1 MNERMSRENVE
12 GINQHLY
19 SSDMDVQTTPESETV
34 QTEFHRQATAVHRAA
49 RMKLMEFT
57 LAEAKAKA

>member
-1 MNERMSRENVE
+1 MSRENVE

-19 SSDMDVQTTPESETV
+19 SSDMDLQTAPDSETV
-34 QTEFHRQATAVHRAA
+34 QTEFHQQACAVRGAA

-57 LAEAKAKA
+57 LAEAEAEA